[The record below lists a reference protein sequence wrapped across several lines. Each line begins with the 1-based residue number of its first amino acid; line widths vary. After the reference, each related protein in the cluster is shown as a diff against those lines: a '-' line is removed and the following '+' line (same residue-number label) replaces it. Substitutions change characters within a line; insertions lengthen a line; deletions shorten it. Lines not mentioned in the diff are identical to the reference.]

1 MARTILVPLD
11 TSEYSLKALDFA
23 LSLADPGS
31 DTLVLAHVIVD
42 ETPPRGLEEYMR
54 AEHIQEQPT
63 AAYEQFVRDHVLGEA
78 EAHARARQMA
88 SVRCVVEHGN
98 PAAVIAE
105 LADRE
110 NADMI
115 VMGTR
120 GLSDVQGIV
129 LGSVA
134 HKVNHLSARTV
145 VTVK

>member
-1 MARTILVPLD
+1 MARTILIPLD
-11 TSEYSLKALDFA
+11 SSEYSLKALDFA
-23 LSLADPGS
+23 LSVADAGN
-31 DTLVLAHVIVD
+31 DTLVLVHVIAD

-63 AAYEQFVRDHVLGEA
+63 AAYEQFVRDHILGEA
-78 EAHARARQMA
+78 EAHALGRQMN

-105 LADRE
+105 LAERE

-120 GLSDVQGIV
+120 GLSDIQGIV

-134 HKVNHLSARTV
+134 HKVNHLSTRTV